1 MPNRIVMHADL
12 DYFYAQCEE
21 LRNPELKGRPTV
33 VCIYSGRTED
43 SGAVS
48 TSNYEA
54 RKLGIR
60 SGLPIVAAKRMASA
74 DTTFIR
80 ADLDYYDEVSERIM
94 AILRSSSVVMEQAS
108 VDEAY
113 LEFTGILENN
123 DQARQKALDLKAEIM
138 KLEHLTCS
146 IGIGPNKLIS
156 KMAAGVIKPD
166 GLTVI
171 NEEDVQSFLDQL
183 PVGKLFGVGRVTEGK
198 LNNMDVQTVR
208 DLRLLELRQLQQEFG
223 SSMGLWLHSAS
234 RGVDEEPVKDRK
246 REQYGRI
253 VTLKQDTRD
262 RGVISEKASALISE
276 VVAMA
281 DRDGTAYK
289 TISFTGIMEDLST
302 RTKNR
307 SLPDFMSDVEM
318 SRRVIMHLIDEFLE
332 EHEGK
337 LRRIGVRISNLSEKK
352 GQKSLSDFI

>member
-1 MPNRIVMHADL
+1 MHVDL

-21 LRNPELKGRPTV
+21 LRDPGLKGRPVV

-54 RKLGIR
+54 RKLGIH
-60 SGLPIVAAKRMASA
+60 SGLPIAAAKRMANS
-74 DTTFIR
+74 DTRFIR
-80 ADLDYYDEVSERIM
+80 ADLDHYDEVSERVM
-94 AILRSSSVVMEQAS
+94 AVIRSFSDVMEQAS
-108 VDEAY
+108 IDEAY
-113 LEFTGILENN
+113 MEFTGILDSSE
-123 DQARQKALDLKAEIM
+123 QARSRASELKAEIM
-138 KLEHLTCS
+138 KHEHLTCS
-146 IGIGPNKLIS
+146 VGVGPNKLIS

-171 NEEDVQSFLDQL
+171 NEEDVQTFLDQM

-198 LNNMDVQTVR
+198 LNGMDVHTVR
-208 DLRLLELRQLQQEFG
+208 DLRMLEPAQLRREFG
-223 SSMGLWLHSAS
+223 ASMGAWLHDAS
-234 RGVDEEPVKDRK
+234 RGIDAEPVKDRK

-253 VTLKQDTRD
+253 VTLKEDTRD
-262 RGVISEKASALISE
+262 RSVIAERALALMSE

-281 DRDGTAYK
+281 NTDGIAFK

-307 SLPDFMSDVEM
+307 SLPDFISDAEM
-318 SRRVIMHLIDEFLE
+318 GRRVAAHLVDEFLA

-352 GQKSLSDFI
+352 GQKYLSDFM

>member
-1 MPNRIVMHADL
+1 MHVDL

-21 LRNPELKGRPTV
+21 LRNPELKGKPTV

-60 SGLPIVAAKRMASA
+60 SGLPIVAAKRMANS
-74 DTTFIR
+74 DTKFIR
-80 ADLDYYDEVSERIM
+80 ADLDYYDEVSERVM
-94 AILRSSSVVMEQAS
+94 AILRAFSGVMEQAS

-113 LEFTGILENN
+113 LELTGTLDSIE
-123 DQARQKALDLKAEIM
+123 QARQRAMELKAEI
-138 KLEHLTCS
+138 LSRERLTCS
-146 IGIGPNKLIS
+146 VGVGPNKLIS
-156 KMAAGVIKPD
+156 KMAAGMIKPD

-183 PVGKLFGVGRVTEGK
+183 SVGKLFGVGKVTEGK
-198 LNNMDVQTVR
+198 LNSMDVQTVR
-208 DLRLLELRQLQQEFG
+208 DLRLIELRQLQREFG
-223 SSMGLWLHSAS
+223 LSMGSWLYNAC
-234 RGVDEEPVKDRK
+234 RGIDDEPVKDRK

-253 VTLKQDTRD
+253 VTLKEDTRD
-262 RGVISEKASALISE
+262 RTILEERASALLTE
-276 VVAMA
+276 VIAMA
-281 DRDGTAYK
+281 DRDGIAFK

-307 SLPDFMSDVEM
+307 SLQDFMSDVVM
-318 SRRVIMHLIDEFLE
+318 SRRILVHLIDDFLA

-337 LRRIGVRISNLSEKK
+337 LRRIGVKISNLAEKK
-352 GQKSLSDFI
+352 GQKSLSDFM